1 MNTPEG
7 AVFQPAAL
15 AKHSN
20 SGGAVKDFFFPKFP
34 ENPKLVM
41 CSLSPFT

>member
-20 SGGAVKDFFFPKFP
+20 SGGAVKDFFFPSCA
-34 ENPKLVM
+34 V
-41 CSLSPFT
+41 SLPLLRED